1 MAKSR
6 IKRKAVNKPQLTEVI
21 AATEATSLYIG
32 VWAKQEAERLLKKE
46 PIIIPTKNGFHVG
59 KFTVKNANHT
69 WHVYNVWDEFVN
81 AFSSK
86 QSAVSWCILEHI
98 GRIIQSRKLMDQDA
112 KVSKYT
118 QDQTNY
124 YHSKQQA
131 IKRGDYF
138 AVDLSEARLAKVQS
152 MLEDAKNDLEKTLNS
167 AKYLKGIWEKPL

>member
-6 IKRKAVNKPQLTEVI
+6 TKRKAVNKPQLTEVI

-98 GRIIQSRKLMDQDA
+98 GRIIQSVHACDNNFHICSMCIKIFTSCISIHISALWCVWKIHVGYRQCTTALLYYINLSLILLRK
-112 KVSKYT
+112 
-118 QDQTNY
+118 
-124 YHSKQQA
+124 
-131 IKRGDYF
+131 
-138 AVDLSEARLAKVQS
+138 
-152 MLEDAKNDLEKTLNS
+152 
-167 AKYLKGIWEKPL
+167 

>member
-1 MAKSR
+1 MAKSST
-6 IKRKAVNKPQLTEVI
+6 KRKFAKAPPITEVI

-46 PIIIPTKNGFHVG
+46 PVIIPLKNGFYVG
-59 KFTVKNANHT
+59 KFTVKNVNSA
-69 WHVYNVWDEFVN
+69 WHVYNVFNELVN

-86 QSAVSWCILEHI
+86 QSAVSWCILEHT
-98 GRIIQSRKLMDQDA
+98 GRIKHSQKLLEQDA

-124 YHSKQQA
+124 RHTRQQA

-138 AVDLSEARLAKVQS
+138 AVDLSDARLAKIQS
-152 MLEDAKNDLEKTLNS
+152 MLEDASDDLEKTLNS

>member
-1 MAKSR
+1 MAKSST
-6 IKRKAVNKPQLTEVI
+6 KRKSAKAPPITEVI

-46 PIIIPTKNGFHVG
+46 PVIIPLKNGYYVG
-59 KFTVKNANHT
+59 KFTVKNVSHT
-69 WHVYNVWDEFVN
+69 WHVYNVFNELIN

-86 QSAVSWCILEHI
+86 QSAVSWCILEHT
-98 GRIIQSRKLMDQDA
+98 GRINQSQKLLEQDA

-124 YHSKQQA
+124 RHTRQQA

-138 AVDLSEARLAKVQS
+138 AVDLSDAKLAKIQS
-152 MLEDAKNDLEKTLNS
+152 MLEDASNDLEKTLNQ
-167 AKYLKGIWEKPL
+167 AKYLKGIWERPL

>member
-1 MAKSR
+1 MAKSST
-6 IKRKAVNKPQLTEVI
+6 KRKSVNVPQIREVVE
-21 AATEATSLYIG
+21 ATEAASLYIG
-32 VWAKQEAERLLKKE
+32 VWAKHEAERLLKKE
-46 PIIIPTKNGFHVG
+46 PVIIPLKNGYHVG

-69 WHVYNVWDEFVN
+69 WHVYNVWNEFVN

-86 QSAVSWCILEHI
+86 QSAVSWCILDHT

-124 YHSKQQA
+124 FHSKQQA

-138 AVDLSEARLAKVQS
+138 AVDLSNARIAKVQS
-152 MLEDAKNDLEKTLNS
+152 MLEDARNDLEKTLNS
-167 AKYLKGIWEKPL
+167 AKYLKGIWENPL